1 MAPLWRNTA
10 ILSSLWSAMTVLFS
24 LFYHF
29 LKSYRI
35 KILIHSIPEERLGRA
50 ASTATATSEACC
62 RSETRLVSP
71 WLTVDTFRCPSAPPI
86 YGFGRV
92 EGWCDRARAAQR
104 RRVCTYTHLDPQ
116 TALYSIFSCL
126 DVLKL
131 L

>member
-71 WLTVDTFRCPSAPPI
+71 WLTVDTFRCPSAPPPSTDSAES
-86 YGFGRV
+86 RV
-92 EGWCDRARAAQR
+92 
-104 RRVCTYTHLDPQ
+104 V
-116 TALYSIFSCL
+116 
-126 DVLKL
+126 
-131 L
+131 